1 MFIRHKFFTL
11 MIVLCS
17 LLGILECKLP
27 DIKADTV
34 QLTGIIR
41 DFNESHP
48 DFEFGSSVCGWKT
61 GLVGSTLGTDK
72 KPTFGQNGTDCIT
85 SAETFAQ
92 LYNDTE
98 GINLS
103 TSYTITLDNGKA
115 ESGGVYT
122 YENTEFFPIDND
134 LFGNEGNSHNYHFT
148 LELHTEFTYTG
159 GETFTFTGD
168 DDLWVFIDNS
178 LVVDLGGVHP
188 AVPGSVNLDDL
199 GLVIGNNYNFDLFFA
214 ERNKSGSYLKFQ
226 TTIKSQT
233 TSTPTP
239 TTTPSLPPLPT
250 PSPLPT
256 VEPTLPPIPGGTSDV
271 FGYVGDSNGNALQG
285 VTVSIVGNSFS
296 NRTETNAEGYYEFT
310 SLATGNYTLIYEKEG
325 YRTEIL
331 DINLKENDVR
341 DLGTLTLEEDEIVKT
356 TIFGFIVDADENALQ
371 GVTVTIEGG
380 NLSDSTETNADGYY
394 EFTNLAAGNYTLT
407 YEKEGY
413 QTETAD
419 ITLKENDVRDLG
431 TLILEEITKAKI
443 YGYVMDISDNPIES
457 AKLKLK
463 GIKTGYNSTMT
474 SDADGFFE
482 FTDLEADTYILIA
495 KKNGYKRAKQTI
507 KLGERESREIEIEM
521 KKTSRRIIKAS
532 VH

>member
-1 MFIRHKFFTL
+1 MFIRHKLFTL

-34 QLTGIIR
+34 QLTGTIR

-48 DFEFGSSVCGWKT
+48 DFEFGSSVCGLKT

-72 KPTFGQNGTDCIT
+72 KPTFGPNGTDCIT

-168 DDLWVFIDNS
+168 DDLWVFINNS

-233 TSTPTP
+233 T
-239 TTTPSLPPLPT
+239 
-250 PSPLPT
+250 PSP
-256 VEPTLPPIPGGTSDV
+256 TLTPIPGGTSDV
-271 FGYVGDSNGNALQG
+271 FGYVSDSDGNALQG
-285 VTVSIVGNSFS
+285 VIVSIVGNSFS
-296 NRTETNAEGYYEFT
+296 NRTETNAAGYYEFT
-310 SLATGNYTLIYEKEG
+310 NLAAGNYALIYEKEG
-325 YRTEIL
+325 YRTDTL

-341 DLGTLTLEEDEIVKT
+341 DLGTLTLGKTVQT
-356 TIFGFIVDADENALQ
+356 TISGYVVDEDENALQ

-443 YGYVMDISDNPIES
+443 YGYVMDISDNPLES
-457 AKLKLK
+457 AKLKLR

>member
-1 MFIRHKFFTL
+1 MFIRHKLFTL

-17 LLGILECKLP
+17 LLGILECRLP

-34 QLTGIIR
+34 QLTGTIR
-41 DFNESHP
+41 DFYESHP
-48 DFEFGSSVCGWKT
+48 DFEFGSSVCGLKT
-61 GLVGSTLGTDK
+61 GLVGSTLGADK

-103 TSYTITLDNGKA
+103 TSYIITLDNGKA

-159 GETFTFTGD
+159 GETFTFIGD
-168 DDLWVFIDNS
+168 DDLWVFINDT
-178 LVVDLGGVHP
+178 LVVDLGGVHE
-188 AVPGSVNLDDL
+188 ATSGSVNLDDL

-214 ERNKSGSYLKFQ
+214 ERNKDGSYLKFQ
-226 TTIKSQT
+226 TSIKSQT

-256 VEPTLPPIPGGTSDV
+256 AAPTLPPIPGGTSDV

-331 DINLKENDVR
+331 DINLKENDVQ
-341 DLGTLTLEEDEIVKT
+341 DLGTLTLEKTVQT
-356 TIFGFIVDADENALQ
+356 TISGYIIDEDENALQ

-380 NLSDSTETNADGYY
+380 NLSDSTQTNTDGYY

-443 YGYVMDISDNPIES
+443 YGYVIDISDNPIES

-463 GIKTGYNSTMT
+463 GIKTGYNSTTT

-482 FTDLEADTYILIA
+482 FTDLAADTYILIA

>member
-1 MFIRHKFFTL
+1 M
-11 MIVLCS
+11 S
-17 LLGILECKLP
+17 ECILP
-27 DIKADTV
+27 DIKADSI
-34 QLTGIIR
+34 QLTGTIR
-41 DFNESHP
+41 DFKIDHA
-48 DFEFGSSVCGWKT
+48 DFEQASICGLKT
-61 GLVGSTLGTDK
+61 GLVGSTLGSDN
-72 KPTFGQNGTDCIT
+72 KPTFGLKGTDCIT
-85 SAETFAQ
+85 SAETFSQ
-92 LYNDTE
+92 WYNDTS
-98 GINLS
+98 GTNLS
-103 TSYTITLDNGKA
+103 TSYPITLDNGKA

-122 YENTEFFPIDND
+122 YENVEFFPIDND

-159 GETFTFTGD
+159 GETFIFTGD

-188 AVPGSVNLDDL
+188 ADPGSVNLDDL

-214 ERNKSGSYLKFQ
+214 ERNKSVSYLKFQ

-233 TSTPTP
+233 T
-239 TTTPSLPPLPT
+239 
-250 PSPLPT
+250 PSP
-256 VEPTLPPIPGGTSDV
+256 TLTPIPGGTSDV
-271 FGYVGDSNGNALQG
+271 FGYVSDSDGNALQG
-285 VTVSIVGNSFS
+285 VIVSIVGNSFS

-325 YRTEIL
+325 YRTETL

-341 DLGTLTLEEDEIVKT
+341 DLGTLTLGKTVQT
-356 TIFGFIVDADENALQ
+356 TILGYVVDEDENALQ

-443 YGYVMDISDNPIES
+443 YGYVLDIGGNPIES
-457 AKLKLK
+457 AKLKLR
-463 GIKTGYNSTMT
+463 GIKTGYNSTTT

-507 KLGERESREIEIEM
+507 KLG
-521 KKTSRRIIKAS
+521 KKE
-532 VH
+532 

>member
-1 MFIRHKFFTL
+1 MFIRHKLFTL

-27 DIKADTV
+27 DIKADTI
-34 QLTGIIR
+34 QLTGTIR
-41 DFNESHP
+41 DFSESHP
-48 DFEFGSSVCGWKT
+48 DFEFGSSVCGLKT

-72 KPTFGQNGTDCIT
+72 KPTFGPNGTDCIT

-168 DDLWVFIDNS
+168 DDLWVFINNS

-214 ERNKSGSYLKFQ
+214 ERNKSVSYLKFQ

-233 TSTPTP
+233 T
-239 TTTPSLPPLPT
+239 
-250 PSPLPT
+250 PSP
-256 VEPTLPPIPGGTSDV
+256 TLTPIPGGTSDV

-310 SLATGNYTLIYEKEG
+310 SLATGNYTLTYEKEG
-325 YRTEIL
+325 YRTE
-331 DINLKENDVR
+331 
-341 DLGTLTLEEDEIVKT
+341 T
-356 TIFGFIVDADENALQ
+356 T
-371 GVTVTIEGG
+371 
-380 NLSDSTETNADGYY
+380 
-394 EFTNLAAGNYTLT
+394 
-407 YEKEGY
+407 
-413 QTETAD
+413 D

-431 TLILEEITKAKI
+431 TLFLEEITKAKI
-443 YGYVMDISDNPIES
+443 YGYVMDISDNPLES
-457 AKLKLK
+457 AKLKLR